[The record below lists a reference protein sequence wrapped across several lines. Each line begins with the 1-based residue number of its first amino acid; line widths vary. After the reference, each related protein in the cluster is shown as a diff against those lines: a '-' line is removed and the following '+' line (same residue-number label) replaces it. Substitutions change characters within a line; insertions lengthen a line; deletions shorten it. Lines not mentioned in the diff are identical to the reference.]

1 VHCRH
6 KSGTSQ
12 AQKTSIQITAARVHT
27 NSQHRTC
34 SVTSLL
40 HVGSYTLRS
49 SLSMQSPR
57 RGQHNISTTSFSTR
71 STTTTSINAT
81 TASVRRMNQHRH
93 QYDAIRNVPQTNN
106 RRSRK
111 ESVRKR
117 TPTRA
122 GQCHHIPQ
130 HTARSRHHV
139 TNGDSRM
146 STLHSSCQLN
156 ANRQQRVSETASVTQ
171 GSTFVHRDV
180 FTSNTAASPIP
191 NSQLLF
197 SPRAGTIA
205 CPLTG
210 AMIITCADGSCLG
223 SWKHEVEVVFHH
235 SRTSQD
241 TNLSC
246 ITHTSSQPTAGI
258 RAIYPPIPFV

>member
-40 HVGSYTLRS
+40 HVGSYTMRS
-49 SLSMQSPR
+49 SLSMQPPR

-146 STLHSSCQLN
+146 STCRHFIQVVNSMQTDSSVSPKLLLSPKAAHSCTAMSSHRTQQLRQFPTLSYSSVLEQEQLH
-156 ANRQQRVSETASVTQ
+156 A
-171 GSTFVHRDV
+171 H
-180 FTSNTAASPIP
+180 
-191 NSQLLF
+191 
-197 SPRAGTIA
+197 
-205 CPLTG
+205 
-210 AMIITCADGSCLG
+210 
-223 SWKHEVEVVFHH
+223 
-235 SRTSQD
+235 
-241 TNLSC
+241 
-246 ITHTSSQPTAGI
+246 
-258 RAIYPPIPFV
+258 